1 MFKGFKN
8 IPYALRKQVLIRS
21 SIATI
26 FLFVGILIGVF
37 MKDILMVVPCI
48 FIVAFFS
55 VNIGKLLYDCYKN
68 NYVVIV
74 GKCVEI
80 EQSRFLKKV
89 KSICIETSEGNLRVH
104 IRRKLGQVVIGDTV
118 ELYVSARTA
127 MYFYRG
133 EYGLCDYYAI
143 EWKGKRYS

>member
-8 IPYALRKQVLIRS
+8 IPYALKKQVLIRS
-21 SIATI
+21 GIAAF
-26 FLFVGILIGVF
+26 FLLAGIIVGIF
-37 MKDILMVVPCI
+37 MKDVLMVIPCI

-55 VNIGKLLYDCYKN
+55 VNVGKLLYDCYRN

-74 GKCVEI
+74 GECIEI

-89 KSICIETSEGNLRVH
+89 KSICMETSEGNLRVH
-104 IRRKLGQVVIGDTV
+104 LRRKIGRIAIGDTV
-118 ELYVSARTA
+118 EMYVSARTA

-143 EWKGKRYS
+143 EWKRKR

>member
-8 IPYALRKQVLIRS
+8 VPYALRKQVLIRS

-26 FLFVGILIGVF
+26 FLLVGILVGIF
-37 MKDILMVVPCI
+37 MKDILMVIPCI

-55 VNIGKLLYDCYKN
+55 VNVGKLLYDCYKK
-68 NYVVIV
+68 NYIVIA
-74 GKCVEI
+74 GECVDI
-80 EQSRFLKKV
+80 EQSRFFKKV
-89 KSICIETSEGNLRVH
+89 KSICLATSEGNLRVH
-104 IRRKLGQVVIGDTV
+104 IRRKLGRIGIGDTV
-118 ELYVSARTA
+118 EVYVSARTA

-143 EWKGKRYS
+143 EWKGKR

>member
-1 MFKGFKN
+1 MFKVFKN
-8 IPYALRKQVLIRS
+8 VPYALRKQVLIRS

-26 FLFVGILIGVF
+26 FLLVGILVGIF

-55 VNIGKLLYDCYKN
+55 VNVGKLLYDCCKN
-68 NYVVIV
+68 NYISIV
-74 GKCVEI
+74 GECVDI

-89 KSICIETSEGNLRVH
+89 KSICLATSEGNLRVH
-104 IRRKLGQVVIGDTV
+104 IRRKLGRLGIGDTV
-118 ELYVSARTA
+118 EVYMSARTA

-143 EWKGKRYS
+143 EWKGKR